1 MAELENQEHSAEEV
15 TAVETTEE
23 SVVEAAEKQPHE
35 DAEKGD
41 TNPVKQEI
49 NYSEK
54 SYWILALCF
63 FFCFLGAQQFY
74 LGNKKAGFIRL
85 GCFIILIGL
94 PISIILAI
102 KDLVQLY
109 RGKLYDSKGLP
120 VITPQQMKKKIQSK
134 IMYGSTEEEAE
145 DKANELITKIK
156 QNTDIKDL
164 D

>member
-1 MAELENQEHSAEEV
+1 M
-15 TAVETTEE
+15 
-23 SVVEAAEKQPHE
+23 
-35 DAEKGD
+35 
-41 TNPVKQEI
+41 
-49 NYSEK
+49 
-54 SYWILALCF
+54 
-63 FFCFLGAQQFY
+63 GAQQFY

-85 GCFIILIGL
+85 GCSIILIGL

-120 VITPQQMKKKIQSK
+120 VITPQQVQKRLQSK
-134 IMYGSTEEEAE
+134 IMYGSTEEEAQ
-145 DKANELITKIK
+145 DKANELIAKIK

>member
-1 MAELENQEHSAEEV
+1 MAELVNQEHSAEEEA
-15 TAVETTEE
+15 TIETTEE

-41 TNPVKQEI
+41 AKPVKQKI

-54 SYWILALCF
+54 NYWILALCF

-85 GCFIILIGL
+85 GCSIILIGL

-120 VITPQQMKKKIQSK
+120 VITPQQIQKQIQKKIMS
-134 IMYGSTEEEAE
+134 GLTDEEAE
-145 DKANELITKIK
+145 EKANELIAKIK
-156 QNTDIKDL
+156 QKQSP
-164 D
+164 

>member
-1 MAELENQEHSAEEV
+1 MAELENQEHSAEEEA
-15 TAVETTEE
+15 TIETTEE

-41 TNPVKQEI
+41 AKPVKQEI

-85 GCFIILIGL
+85 GCSIILIGL

-120 VITPQQMKKKIQSK
+120 VITPQQMKKNIQK
-134 IMYGSTEEEAE
+134 KVMFGLTDEEAE
-145 DKANELITKIK
+145 EKANELIAKIK